1 MRNMWQWPTAAML
14 LAGCVALAATLA
26 GCGGGGEGTALLT
39 GSAFGV
45 VRVYQS
51 GAPVG
56 LGNVTITINGQTGVS
71 DATGAYRVDGITP
84 GGPYTVTIT
93 PPTGSALPP
102 GMDPITVQIVAGQ
115 TTVVPDVTLID
126 EGDLPPDPPY

>member
-1 MRNMWQWPTAAML
+1 MREEWKWPTAAML
-14 LAGCVALAATLA
+14 LAACVALAATLS
-26 GCGGGGEGTALLT
+26 GCGGGGSGTSLLT
-39 GSAFGV
+39 GSASGV

-51 GAPVG
+51 GTPIG
-56 LGNVTITINGQTGVS
+56 LGNVTITIDGQTGVS
-71 DATGAYRVDGITP
+71 DATGAYTVSGIRP
-84 GGPYTVTIT
+84 GGPYVLTIT

-115 TTVVPDVTLID
+115 TTLVPDVTLID